1 MPDRVVPLRPAASEA
16 EGGETP
22 ICRLDRVSL
31 ERGGRRLLER
41 IDMAIPRGRISVL
54 LGPNG
59 AGKSLAL
66 RLIAGLET
74 PSGGTLTLAPG
85 LEAKHVG
92 LVLQQPV
99 FLRRSVHANL
109 AHALALAGTPRR
121 ERVGRIAEL
130 LVRADLAHA
139 AARPARALS
148 GGEQQR
154 LAIVRALA
162 LEPRLLLLD
171 EPTSS
176 LDPQATRAVE
186 ALIGEIRNEGTTIL
200 LVTHDVAQARRLA
213 ERVIFLAD
221 GRVRESGPADSFFD
235 APRSRAAAAYLEGR
249 LPEEAGDAPHS

>member
-1 MPDRVVPLRPAASEA
+1 MPDRVIPLRPASLDRKGTDA
-16 EGGETP
+16 P
-22 ICRLDRVSL
+22 ICRLTGVSL
-31 ERGGRRLLER
+31 ERGGRRLLDR
-41 IDMAIPRGRISVL
+41 IDMTIPQGRISVL

-59 AGKSLAL
+59 AGKSLTL

-74 PSGGTLTLAPG
+74 PSEGTVALAPG
-85 LEAKHVG
+85 LGTDDVG
-92 LVLQQPV
+92 LVLQRPV

-109 AHALALAGTPRR
+109 AHALAIAGIARR
-121 ERVGRIAEL
+121 ERLGRIAEL

-139 AARPARALS
+139 AAQPARALS

-162 LEPRLLLLD
+162 LGPRLLLLD

-176 LDPQATRAVE
+176 LDPRATRAVE
-186 ALIGEIRNEGTTIL
+186 TLIREIHAEGTTIL

-221 GRVRESGPADSFFD
+221 GQVCESGPAKTFFEK
-235 APRSRAAAAYLEGR
+235 PRSRAAAAYLEGR
-249 LPEEAGDAPHS
+249 LPARPGNASDP